1 MGEDSPF
8 DHNAIDEVIH
18 GRIRLGVVAYLS
30 AVESALFSE
39 LRDKVGATDG
49 NLSAHLRKLEEA
61 GYLQVEKFF
70 AGRKPQTRLKL
81 TAEGRRA
88 WQAWLRRMESLMQAA
103 GAAQTR
109 RS

>member
-1 MGEDSPF
+1 MAEGNPF
-8 DHNAIDEVIH
+8 DQAAIDDVIH
-18 GRIRLGVVAYLS
+18 GRLRLGIVAYLS
-30 AVESALFSE
+30 SVESALFTE

-61 GYLQVEKFF
+61 GYVQVDKSF

-81 TAEGRRA
+81 SIEGRRA
-88 WQAWLRRMESLMQAA
+88 WRAWLRQMESLIGAA
-103 GAAQTR
+103 GAGNSR